1 MRRRAVTDRA
11 EMRSGTALS
20 RPVREAVADLDRAVH
35 DGQADAVGGW
45 LLEGGA
51 SLAARD
57 GRFAPTRA
65 DPRPVTG

>member
-1 MRRRAVTDRA
+1 MRRYLVRHLSA
-11 EMRSGTALS
+11 STARLQAD
-20 RPVREAVADLDRAVH
+20 REAVADLDRAVH
-35 DGQADAVGGW
+35 DGQADAVGGG

-65 DPRPVTG
+65 DRRPVTG